1 MGSGTE
7 VEKNHF
13 KMAVETFVEQMRIIA
28 QEIENFIQSQ
38 KAKAAK
44 SLTATRLENSLIF
57 ELDNKQIISIDTPF
71 SSTTSS
77 IALRSWSQKR
87 KCDITNS
94 IKLFVDTILMN
105 SDFKEAAAAL
115 TNGHCFNVNM

>member
-1 MGSGTE
+1 MKTQIDELVKKEIGSGTE

-13 KMAVETFVEQMRIIA
+13 KMTVETFVEQMRIIA

-38 KAKAAK
+38 KAKTAK

-57 ELDNKQIISIDTPF
+57 ELDNERIISIDTPF

-77 IALRSWSQKR
+77 IALR
-87 KCDITNS
+87 
-94 IKLFVDTILMN
+94 L
-105 SDFKEAAAAL
+105 
-115 TNGHCFNVNM
+115 